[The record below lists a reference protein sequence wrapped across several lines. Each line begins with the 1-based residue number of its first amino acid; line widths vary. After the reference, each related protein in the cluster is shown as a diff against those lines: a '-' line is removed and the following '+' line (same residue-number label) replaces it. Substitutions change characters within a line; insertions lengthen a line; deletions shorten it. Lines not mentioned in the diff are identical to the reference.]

1 MIEQT
6 WNINNSK
13 SFLEKK
19 KTEDQKYQKNQKD

>member
-6 WNINNSK
+6 WNIQNSK
-13 SFLEKK
+13 SFLKKK